1 MPTLIQNID
10 NHMRALIDHPPKALD
25 IAYVDRINGQMCAE
39 MHGWSVSAMAVIRA
53 VVKDPLHTCRSQITL
68 HNLNLANDPGGTSA
82 KLLEM
87 LKRLKADFEAGTLSD
102 HEDHVCAQDL
112 HDLLGHAQLR

>member
-1 MPTLIQNID
+1 MPKLIQNIE

-25 IAYVDRINGQMCAE
+25 IAYVDRINGQLCAE

-87 LKRLKADFEAGTLSD
+87 LKRLKADFEAGILSNL
-102 HEDHVCAQDL
+102 EDQVAAQTFD
-112 HDLLGHAQLR
+112 DLLEHA